1 MARRSG
7 PARAERETEDAT
19 RSALL
24 EAAAKRYARH
34 GPRKTTM
41 GEVARSAGLSRATV
55 YKYFPNKDALYAAL
69 LGRITDDFVAEV
81 KAALAEGGGTRETL
95 RRIVEITH
103 RVYARSPV
111 LLGAIA
117 EDDEMRI
124 EGIAAG
130 AMRRQETQVI
140 SLLARVLK
148 AGVEAGEIR
157 AVDPKA
163 TAYLMYQL
171 GNVLVVRELSGRR
184 DFPLRKILD
193 AMDDLINFGLA
204 RTR

>member
-1 MARRSG
+1 
-7 PARAERETEDAT
+7 
-19 RSALL
+19 
-24 EAAAKRYARH
+24 
-34 GPRKTTM
+34 
-41 GEVARSAGLSRATV
+41 
-55 YKYFPNKDALYAAL
+55 
-69 LGRITDDFVAEV
+69 
-81 KAALAEGGGTRETL
+81 
-95 RRIVEITH
+95 
-103 RVYARSPV
+103 V